1 MNLGIISN
9 INIEPLKEHF
19 DTDLFDQIHFAGFN
33 QIIPSLIDPQS
44 QFLKQDSGY
53 VLLMLEGEEL
63 LKDSIYDLNGY
74 DFHEYLDPIFS
85 AIEAFLKRNRTVTLI
100 VSTISLPPFSFSTFI
115 LSDQGKTIL
124 ETVENNLNDWLLS
137 FAKTQDRMLIL
148 DFSRIL
154 KLNGYNSIYDDKYWY
169 LGRIKFS
176 HTGFALIGNE
186 LNNLI
191 SSHLGKS
198 KKVLVLDL
206 DNTLWG
212 GIVGEDGIQGIKLSE
227 DGTGKIYRDFQK
239 AVLSLKKLGI
249 LLVVCSKNNESDA
262 FEAFKSHPMMILD
275 WEDFIIRKINW
286 TNKAENIKQIA
297 NELNLG
303 LNSFV
308 FIDDNHVER
317 KLIRDV
323 LPMVSVP
330 EFPSDIAFLKRW
342 FINDVVYPH
351 FPKYKISKEDKDK
364 TQQYKKNIVRHT
376 LSEKLNLDDFIGSLE
391 ISLKLF
397 INPSDHIT
405 RLAQLTQKTN
415 QFNTTTHRYV
425 EKDIFEFLKNKD
437 FDVYCA
443 LYEDKYGI
451 EGVISEIIIDKRE
464 QIPNVDTFLMSC
476 RVIGRNVEYSML
488 NEVLRLLENQGHSE
502 VTAECIPTKKNVLVE
517 NLYKEIGLTELTTN
531 QFTGNIAQS
540 RKLLASKKLP
550 NIEIIPEEV

>member
-1 MNLGIISN
+1 MNLGVISN
-9 INIEPLKEHF
+9 INIEPLKEHI
-19 DTDLFDQIHFAGFN
+19 DTGLFGQTHFAGFN

-44 QFLKQDSGY
+44 QLLKQDSGY
-53 VLLMLEGEEL
+53 VFLMLEGEEL

-74 DFHEYLDPIFS
+74 DFHEYLDQILS
-85 AIEAFLKRNRTVTLI
+85 AIESFLKRNRVVTLI

-115 LSDQGKTIL
+115 LSDQGTTIL
-124 ETVENNLNDWLLS
+124 ETVENNLNKRLIS
-137 FAKTQDRMLIL
+137 FAKTQDRMMML
-148 DFSRIL
+148 DFGRIL
-154 KLNGYNSIYDDKYWY
+154 KVNGYKSIYDDKYWY

-176 HTGFALIGNE
+176 HTGFALIGKE
-186 LNNLI
+186 LSNLI
-191 SSHLGKS
+191 ASHLGKS

-212 GIVGEDGIQGIKLSE
+212 GIIGEDGIHGVKLSE

-239 AVLSLKKLGI
+239 AVLSLKKLGV

-303 LNSFV
+303 LDSFV

-330 EFPSDIAFLKRW
+330 GFPSDIAFLKRW

-351 FPKYKISKEDKDK
+351 FSKYKISEEDKDK

-415 QFNTTTHRYV
+415 QFNITTHRYV

-476 RVIGRNVEYSML
+476 RVIGRNIEYSML
-488 NEVLRLLENQGHSE
+488 NEVLKLLENQGYSE
-502 VTAECIPTKKNVLVE
+502 VTAKYIPTKKNVLVE
-517 NLYKEIGLTELTTN
+517 SLYKEIGFTELTTN
-531 QFTGNIAQS
+531 QFTGNIAQL

-550 NIEIIPEEV
+550 NIEIIPEVV